1 MVDIH
6 ENGWTAKIKDHTLR
20 TTVQKTMF
28 CTFQDRSNGLV
39 DVLKVRTCIS
49 PYINGC

>member
-6 ENGWTAKIKDHTLR
+6 QNGWTTKIKDHTLR

-28 CTFQDRSNGLV
+28 CTFQDRFDGLV
-39 DVLKVRTCIS
+39 DVLKVRTRPSPCI
-49 PYINGC
+49 NNR